1 MRTCRL
7 LRKAMLA
14 EGPTTVA
21 ARIGCAPS
29 ELARV
34 VHGDIDGQTGSELGR
49 EESNI
54 EAVMGAVST
63 IYGGKRNMQNI
74 PEGYKRNA
82 VGHLVPI
89 ESIKEEDLARD
100 QFVQDMVAR
109 AQEFSSKLQAFKTAV
124 TDDFQA
130 FMDLSAENF
139 NVILGG
145 EKGNVGLK
153 SFDGR
158 FELVREVNEILGFDE
173 RLHIAKAIVD
183 ECLVQ
188 WSAGLDSKIKTLIM
202 GAFQVDSK
210 GKVNTKRILGLR
222 RYNFD
227 DERWQRAMQAINDA
241 IMVTGSCVYFRFY
254 ATDEA
259 GKLGQVKLDFS
270 VI

>member
-34 VHGDIDGQTGSELGR
+34 VHGDIVGASEPRAGGHT
-49 EESNI
+49 NI

-63 IYGGKRNMQNI
+63 IYGGKRHMQNI

-109 AQEFSSKLQAFKTAV
+109 AQELSTTLQAFKKRV
-124 TDDFQA
+124 RDDFQA
-130 FMDLSAENF
+130 FLDLSAEKYE
-139 NVILGG
+139 VTLGG
-145 EKGNVGLK
+145 EKGNVRLR

-158 FELVREVNEILGFDE
+158 FEIIREVNELLDFDE
-173 RLHIAKAIVD
+173 RLHVAKALVD
-183 ECLVQ
+183 ECLIE
-188 WSAGLDSKIKTLIM
+188 WSAGLDNKIRTLIM
-202 GAFQVDSK
+202 SAFQVDSK
-210 GKVNTKRILGLR
+210 GKINSKRVLGLR

-227 DERWQRAMQAINDA
+227 DERWKRAMQAINDA

-270 VI
+270 GI

>member
-34 VHGDIDGQTGSELGR
+34 VHGDIVGQEGHT
-49 EESNI
+49 NI

-109 AQEFSSKLQAFKTAV
+109 AQEFSSAS
-124 TDDFQA
+124 
-130 FMDLSAENF
+130 M
-139 NVILGG
+139 GPG
-145 EKGNVGLK
+145 P
-153 SFDGR
+153 DGPGKQPR
-158 FELVREVNEILGFDE
+158 ELLE
-173 RLHIAKAIVD
+173 
-183 ECLVQ
+183 
-188 WSAGLDSKIKTLIM
+188 TP
-202 GAFQVDSK
+202 
-210 GKVNTKRILGLR
+210 
-222 RYNFD
+222 
-227 DERWQRAMQAINDA
+227 
-241 IMVTGSCVYFRFY
+241 
-254 ATDEA
+254 
-259 GKLGQVKLDFS
+259 
-270 VI
+270 

>member
-1 MRTCRL
+1 MSWRGL
-7 LRKAMLA
+7 LRKAVLA
-14 EGPTTVA
+14 EGSQATVA
-21 ARIGCAPS
+21 ARPGYSPAAISQGLNDNYNGQPDAIRAAV
-29 ELARV
+29 LA
-34 VHGDIDGQTGSELGR
+34 T
-49 EESNI
+49 
-54 EAVMGAVST
+54 
-63 IYGGKRNMQNI
+63 YGGKKEMERI

-109 AQEFSSKLQAFKTAV
+109 AQEFSAKLQAFKRAV

-130 FMDLSAENF
+130 FMDLSAENW
-139 NVILGG
+139 NVVLGG
-145 EKGNVGLK
+145 EKGNVSLK

-158 FELVREVNEILGFDE
+158 FEIVREVNEMLGFDE

-183 ECLVQ
+183 ECLVK
-188 WSAGLDSKIKTLIM
+188 WSAGLDGKIKTLIM

-222 RYNFD
+222 KYKFE
-227 DERWQRAMQAINDA
+227 DERWQQAMRAIDEAIV
-241 IMVTGSCVYFRFY
+241 VTGSCTYFRFY
-254 ATDEA
+254 AADEQ

-270 VI
+270 GI